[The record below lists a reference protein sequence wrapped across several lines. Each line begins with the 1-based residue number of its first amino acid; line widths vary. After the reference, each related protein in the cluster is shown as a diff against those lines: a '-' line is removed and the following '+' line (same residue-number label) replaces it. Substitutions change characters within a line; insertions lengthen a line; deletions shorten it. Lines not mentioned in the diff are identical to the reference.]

1 MRWARGIIIAVGLSF
16 AAVLPSVGQDTAP
29 GAQAPAQDMAKQQAP
44 EAGTNAASAARGEA
58 PADTKSEGK
67 SVGGQKNE
75 DPAESKTGAKPVENH
90 RAKPADNPGSKSGG
104 QGESKPA
111 ESKAEPKT
119 EDKAEAEAEAE
130 AAAESN
136 AKTDKESNAGGASSA
151 VPGTRVANT
160 SGADA
165 GVSSSSVPGADEAHR
180 LSNPPPV
187 PTPVPPKKPRKVVV
201 REGGAD
207 EPAAQ
212 IVTGMTVQ
220 EASNER
226 RETEKF
232 LDAAEENLRRVTG
245 RTLDSQQQETISQ
258 IHNYVEHARSALKE
272 GDISRGHTLALKA
285 NLLADDLVK
294 H

>member
-44 EAGTNAASAARGEA
+44 EAGTNAASAASEEA

-119 EDKAEAEAEAE
+119 EDKAAAA

-151 VPGTRVANT
+151 VPGIRVANT